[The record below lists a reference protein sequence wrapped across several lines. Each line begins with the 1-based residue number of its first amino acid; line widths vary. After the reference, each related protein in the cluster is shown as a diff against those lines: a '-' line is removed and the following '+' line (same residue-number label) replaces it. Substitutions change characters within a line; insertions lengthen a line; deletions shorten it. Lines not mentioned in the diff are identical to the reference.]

1 MQTVVIAYI
10 AGQFSIRKGAYLAS
24 CGDSKRSNGAV
35 KSLLMIFAPGFV
47 CFDVVSDLFV
57 GIEKVSP
64 VGITSH
70 SKLSRREV
78 WMLGLYSPV
87 ELEGDFRSDHHMFF

>member
-1 MQTVVIAYI
+1 MF
-10 AGQFSIRKGAYLAS
+10 GNGAYLAS

-57 GIEKVSP
+57 GFEKVSP
-64 VGITSH
+64 VAIIAI
-70 SKLSRREV
+70 
-78 WMLGLYSPV
+78 
-87 ELEGDFRSDHHMFF
+87 